1 MIEYFKVI
9 LSSLKDWLSLLAPFG
24 VVFGFLWK
32 FWLQKRFADLKD
44 LYDRIKVM
52 SEEFRPNG
60 GSTLR
65 DAINRIEG
73 KVTLQEQKT
82 LAIVKSLPI
91 GTWISDSNGKCIDV
105 NRSLCKIMGRT
116 ESEIKGDNW
125 SIWIH
130 PTQKEEVFE
139 EWSRCVTN
147 DLNFDMEYKYVLP
160 NGKVQLVHGVAYQ
173 LRDKDN
179 KLIGFLGTLVTL
191 GAAV

>member
-1 MIEYFKVI
+1 MTEYLKFI
-9 LSSLKDWLSLLAPFG
+9 LTGLKDWLGLLAPFG
-24 VVFGFLWK
+24 IVFGFLWK
-32 FWLQKRFADLKD
+32 FWLQKRFADIRD
-44 LYDRIKVM
+44 LYERIKVI

-65 DAINRIEG
+65 DAINRIEE
-73 KVTLQEQKT
+73 KVTIQEQKT
-82 LAIVKSLPI
+82 IAIIKSLPL
-91 GTWISDSNGKCIDV
+91 GTWISDNRGKCIDV
-105 NRSLCKIMGRT
+105 NRSLCKIVGRT

-125 SIWIH
+125 SNWIH
-130 PTQKEEVFE
+130 PSQKEEVFE
-139 EWSRCVTN
+139 EWNRCVAN

>member
-9 LSSLKDWLSLLAPFG
+9 LAGLKDWLSLLAPFG
-24 VVFGFLWK
+24 IVFGFLWK
-32 FWLQKRFADLKD
+32 FWLQKRFVELKD

-65 DAINRIEG
+65 DAINRIEE

-91 GTWISDSNGKCIDV
+91 GTWINDNRGKCIDV
-105 NRSLCKIMGRT
+105 NRSLCKITGRT
-116 ESEIKGDNW
+116 ESELKGDNW
-125 SIWIH
+125 SNWVH
-130 PTQKEEVFE
+130 PSQKEDVFE

-147 DLNFDMEYKYVLP
+147 DLNFDMEYKFVLP
-160 NGKVQLVHGVAYQ
+160 SGKVQPVHGVAYQ

-179 KLIGFLGTLVTL
+179 KLIGFLGTLATL
-191 GAAV
+191 GEPI

>member
-9 LSSLKDWLSLLAPFG
+9 LSGLKDWLSLLTPFG
-24 VVFGFLWK
+24 IVFGFLWR

-44 LYDRIKVM
+44 LYERIKII

-65 DAINRIEG
+65 DAINRIEE

-82 LAIVKSLPI
+82 LAIVKSLPV
-91 GTWISDSNGKCIDV
+91 GTWISDNRGKCIDV
-105 NRSLCKIMGRT
+105 NRSLCKMTGRT
-116 ESEIKGDNW
+116 ESELKGDNW
-125 SIWIH
+125 SNWVH
-130 PTQKEEVFE
+130 PSQKEDVFE

-147 DLNFDMEYKYVLP
+147 DLNFDMEYKFVLP
-160 NGKVQLVHGVAYQ
+160 NGQVQSVHGVAYQ

-179 KLIGFLGTLVTL
+179 KLIGFLGTL
-191 GAAV
+191 AAIGEPI

>member
-1 MIEYFKVI
+1 MIKVF
-9 LSSLKDWLSLLAPFG
+9 LSGLQDLLTLLAPLG
-24 VVFGFLWK
+24 VIFGFLWK

-44 LYDRIKVM
+44 LYERIKII

-65 DAINRIEG
+65 DAINRIEE

-91 GTWISDSNGKCIDV
+91 GTWISDNRGKCIDV
-105 NRSLCKIMGRT
+105 NRSLCKITGRT
-116 ESEIKGDNW
+116 ESELKGDNW
-125 SIWIH
+125 SNWVH
-130 PTQKEEVFE
+130 PPQKEEVFE

-147 DLNFDMEYKYVLP
+147 DLNFDMEYKFVLP
-160 NGKVQLVHGVAYQ
+160 NGKVQSVHGVAYQ

-179 KLIGFLGTLVTL
+179 KLIGFLGTL
-191 GAAV
+191 AAIGEPI